1 MTPRLATGLW
11 HLRKPSKPPDLR
23 AKIDAQRGIRADWLT
38 IPLPLFA
45 IMHAF
50 GPLADLNRGNQR
62 VKLRRNFGSLLG
74 ALALAVPFAALASPL
89 IALDSAVYVEKLMPG
104 NGRLLQPAARLVR
117 GDRVVYVVNWYRMG
131 GQGAFTVSN
140 PLPRS
145 VYYQGSADGAEEV
158 SVDGGKSWGK
168 LDQLRNGARLATP
181 EDVTNIRWHVP
192 AQAAAAGSG
201 EITYSA
207 IVR

>member
-1 MTPRLATGLW
+1 MTGRKLGL
-11 HLRKPSKPPDLR
+11 
-23 AKIDAQRGIRADWLT
+23 
-38 IPLPLFA
+38 
-45 IMHAF
+45 
-50 GPLADLNRGNQR
+50 
-62 VKLRRNFGSLLG
+62 LLG
-74 ALALAVPFAALASPL
+74 ALGLAVPVAALASPL

-104 NGRLLQPAARLVR
+104 KGRLLQPAARLVR
-117 GDRVVYVVNWYRMG
+117 GDCVVYVVNWYRIG

-145 VYYQGSADGAEEV
+145 VAYQGSADGGEEV

-168 LDQLRNGARLATP
+168 LDQLRRGARAANP
-181 EDVTNIRWHVP
+181 EDVTNIRWHV
-192 AQAAAAGSG
+192 AAQQAAAGAG